1 MTFFVMF
8 LLAGDIL
15 ANAGAHIL
23 IKEGMSRHG
32 EGISRNMKDA
42 LLRILLNPFAMGGIL
57 AYGLSFLFYAA
68 LLSKVDLSFAYPF
81 CVGAAF
87 LLVLWGSILFFK
99 ERLNPWR
106 CGGTLAIF
114 LGIIVMTLDV

>member
-1 MTFFVMF
+1 MTPFIIF
-8 LLAGDIL
+8 LLVGDIL
-15 ANAGAHIL
+15 ANAGAHVL

-32 EGISRNMKDA
+32 VGVSQGMKDA
-42 LLRILLNPFAMGGIL
+42 LMRILLNPFAMGGII

-81 CVGAAF
+81 CIGAAF
-87 LLVLWGSILFFK
+87 LLVLWGSILFFG
-99 ERLNPWR
+99 EHLNRWRL
-106 CGGTLAIF
+106 GGIMAIF

>member
-8 LLAGDIL
+8 LLGGDIL
-15 ANAGAHIL
+15 ANAGAHVL

-32 EGISRNMKDA
+32 VGNSRNLKDA
-42 LLRILLNPFAMGGIL
+42 LVRILLNPFAMGGII

-81 CVGAAF
+81 CIGAAF
-87 LLVLWGSILFFK
+87 LLVLWGSLLFFK
-99 ERLNPWR
+99 EKLNFWR
-106 CGGTLAIF
+106 CLGTFAIF
-114 LGIIVMTLDV
+114 LGILVMTLDV